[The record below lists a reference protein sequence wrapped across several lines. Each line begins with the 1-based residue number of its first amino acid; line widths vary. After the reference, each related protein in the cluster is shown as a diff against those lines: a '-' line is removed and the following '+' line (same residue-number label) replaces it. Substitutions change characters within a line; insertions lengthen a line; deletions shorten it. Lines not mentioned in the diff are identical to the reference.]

1 MVKANI
7 ACFYLSLRHIMQIK
21 YGLIIE
27 QYDISLIPTLT
38 SLAAALYLNKYF
50 LTMVFVFLCIFS
62 PLQDYE
68 MFVFKLNKYE

>member
-1 MVKANI
+1 MVEANI

-38 SLAAALYLNKYF
+38 ALAAALHLNKYS
-50 LTMVFVFLCIFS
+50 LTIVFVFLCIFP
-62 PLQDYE
+62 PLQEYR
-68 MFVFKLNKYE
+68 MFPFKLNKYE